1 MRTQAAAVAL
11 LFLLIAGVAQS
22 ASLAPGPGA
31 AVINADA
38 IRWLPSSFGAIK
50 FAQVLG
56 NWSDSKALYTVRFL
70 MPDGSAFPVHYHGS
84 DEVLTVIQGTFM
96 FKAGTNTARTGGRA
110 VKAGGVLFIPANMR
124 HWGWAVHTT
133 VVQINGIGPHSVH
146 VLK

>member
-1 MRTQAAAVAL
+1 M
-11 LFLLIAGVAQS
+11 IAGSVAQS
-22 ASLAPGPGA
+22 AGLAP
-31 AVINADA
+31 AVTIVNSDA
-38 IRWLPSSFGAIK
+38 IRWLPTAFGAIK
-50 FAQVLG
+50 FAQVQG
-56 NWSDSKALYTVRFL
+56 NWSIPHTMYTVRFR

-124 HWGWAVHTT
+124 HWGWAINTT